1 MPESGQTE
9 LGRLF
14 TAMVTPM
21 RPDGSLDLEQAK
33 RLAAALLETGSE
45 GLVVCGTT
53 GEASTLEFEEE
64 RTLFCEL
71 LPIARERGA
80 TLVAGTGSNSTRTAI
95 ESSLRAEAIGVDAL
109 LLVVPYYNK
118 PSQEGLYQHFRAVA
132 ESVRTRCILYNVPS
146 RTSINMSAET
156 QLRLAEI
163 PNIVGTKE
171 ASGDL
176 DQIGRIIEGA
186 PAGFRVWSGNDGDN
200 LPILSIGGYGAV
212 SVVSHL
218 AGRQV
223 RGVIDAAV
231 RGDLAEAGRLH
242 RRLMPLVK
250 AMFLEGNPVPLKYA
264 LNHVGFEVGPPRLPL
279 VEPQEATAAKIRAA
293 LAAAQID
300 LPVSV
305 SP

>member
-1 MPESGQTE
+1 MTE

-21 RPDGSLDLEQAK
+21 RSDESVDIDQAK
-33 RLAAALLETGSE
+33 RLGRALLETGSD

-64 RTLFCEL
+64 RLLFREL
-71 LPIARERGA
+71 LPVTREHGA
-80 TLVAGTGSNSTRTAI
+80 ALVAGTGSNSTRTAI
-95 ESSLRAEAIGVDAL
+95 DSSIRAEQIGVDAL

-118 PSQEGLYQHFRAVA
+118 PSQEGLYRHFRAVA
-132 ESVRTRCILYNVPS
+132 ESVRIPCILYNVPS
-146 RTSINMSAET
+146 RTGTNMTAAT
-156 QLRLAEI
+156 QLRLAAV

-176 DQIGRIIEGA
+176 DQIGRIIAGA
-186 PAGFRVWSGNDGDN
+186 PEGFRIWSGNDGDN

-223 RGVIDAAV
+223 RGCIDAAV
-231 RGDLAEAGRLH
+231 RGDLAAAGRIH

-250 AMFLEGNPVPLKYA
+250 AMFLDGNPVPLKYA
-264 LNHVGFEVGPPRLPL
+264 LNHVGFPVGPSRPPL
-279 VEPQEATAAKIRAA
+279 VEPDEATAAEIRAA
-293 LAAAQID
+293 VDAAQID

>member
-1 MPESGQTE
+1 MTE

-21 RPDGSLDLEQAK
+21 RPDESVDVDQAK
-33 RLAAALLETGSE
+33 RLARALLETGSD

-64 RTLFCEL
+64 RLLFREL
-71 LPIARERGA
+71 LPVVRERGA
-80 TLVAGTGSNSTRTAI
+80 ALVAGTGSNSTRTAI
-95 ESSLRAEAIGVDAL
+95 DSSVRAERIGVDAL

-118 PSQEGLYQHFRAVA
+118 PSQEGLYRHFQALA
-132 ESVRTRCILYNVPS
+132 ASVRIPCILYNVPS
-146 RTSINMSAET
+146 RTGTNMTADT
-156 QLRLAEI
+156 QLRLAAI

-176 DQIGRIIEGA
+176 DQIGRIIAGA
-186 PAGFRVWSGNDGDN
+186 PEGFRVWSGNDGDN

-223 RGVIDAAV
+223 RGCIDAAV
-231 RGDLAEAGRLH
+231 RGDLAEAGRIH

-250 AMFLEGNPVPLKYA
+250 AMFLDGNPVPLKYA
-264 LNHVGFEVGPPRLPL
+264 LNHVGFPVGPSRPPL
-279 VEPQEATAAKIRAA
+279 VEPDEATAAKIRAA
-293 LAAAQID
+293 VAAAQID

>member
-1 MPESGQTE
+1 MTE

-21 RPDGSLDLEQAK
+21 RPDESVDVDQAK
-33 RLAAALLETGSE
+33 RLARALLETGSD

-64 RTLFCEL
+64 RLLFREL
-71 LPIARERGA
+71 LPVVREHGA
-80 TLVAGTGSNSTRTAI
+80 ALVAGTGSNSTRTAI
-95 ESSLRAEAIGVDAL
+95 DSSMRAERIGVDAL

-118 PSQEGLYQHFRAVA
+118 PSQEGLYRHFQALA
-132 ESVRTRCILYNVPS
+132 ASVRIPCILYNVPS
-146 RTSINMSAET
+146 RTGTNMTADT
-156 QLRLAEI
+156 QLRLAAI

-176 DQIGRIIEGA
+176 DQIGRIIAGA
-186 PAGFRVWSGNDGDN
+186 PEGFRVWSGNDGDN

-223 RGVIDAAV
+223 RGCIDAAV
-231 RGDLAEAGRLH
+231 RGDLAEAGRIH

-250 AMFLEGNPVPLKYA
+250 AMFLDGNPVPLKYA
-264 LNHVGFEVGPPRLPL
+264 LNHVGFPVGPSRPPL
-279 VEPQEATAAKIRAA
+279 VEPDEATAAKIRAA
-293 LAAAQID
+293 VAAAQID

>member
-1 MPESGQTE
+1 MTE

-21 RPDGSLDLEQAK
+21 RPDESVDVDQAK
-33 RLAAALLETGSE
+33 RLARSLLETGSD

-64 RTLFCEL
+64 RLLFREL
-71 LPIARERGA
+71 LPVVREHGA
-80 TLVAGTGSNSTRTAI
+80 ALVAGTGSNSTRTAI
-95 ESSLRAEAIGVDAL
+95 DSSMRAERIGVDAL

-118 PSQEGLYQHFRAVA
+118 PSQEGLYRHFQALA
-132 ESVRTRCILYNVPS
+132 ASVRIPCILYNVPS
-146 RTSINMSAET
+146 RTGTNMTADT
-156 QLRLAEI
+156 QLRLAAI

-176 DQIGRIIEGA
+176 DQIGRIIAGA
-186 PAGFRVWSGNDGDN
+186 PEGFRVWSGNDGDN

-223 RGVIDAAV
+223 RGCIDAAV
-231 RGDLAEAGRLH
+231 RGDLAEAGRIH

-250 AMFLEGNPVPLKYA
+250 AMFLDGNPVPLKYA
-264 LNHVGFEVGPPRLPL
+264 LNHVGFPVGPSRPPL
-279 VEPQEATAAKIRAA
+279 VEPDEATAAKIRAA
-293 LAAAQID
+293 VAAAQID

>member
-1 MPESGQTE
+1 MIE

-21 RPDGSLDLEQAK
+21 RSDESVDVDQAK
-33 RLAAALLETGSE
+33 RLGRALLETGSD

-64 RTLFCEL
+64 RLLFREL
-71 LPIARERGA
+71 LPVVREHGA
-80 TLVAGTGSNSTRTAI
+80 ALVAGTGSNSTRTAI
-95 ESSLRAEAIGVDAL
+95 DSSVRAEQIGVDAL

-118 PSQEGLYQHFRAVA
+118 PSQEGLYRHFRAVA
-132 ESVRTRCILYNVPS
+132 ESVRIPCILYNVPS
-146 RTSINMSAET
+146 RTGTNMTADT
-156 QLRLAEI
+156 QLRLATI

-176 DQIGRIIEGA
+176 DQIGRIIAGA
-186 PAGFRVWSGNDGDN
+186 PEGFRVWSGNDGDN

-223 RGVIDAAV
+223 RGCIDAAV
-231 RGDLAEAGRLH
+231 RGDLTEAGRIH

-250 AMFLEGNPVPLKYA
+250 AMFLDGNPVPLKYA
-264 LNHVGFEVGPPRLPL
+264 LNHAGFPVGPSRPPL
-279 VEPQEATAAKIRAA
+279 VEPDEATAAKIRAA
-293 LAAAQID
+293 VDAAQID

>member
-1 MPESGQTE
+1 MTE

-21 RPDGSLDLEQAK
+21 RPDESVDVDQAK
-33 RLAAALLETGSE
+33 RLARALLETGSD

-64 RTLFCEL
+64 RLLFREL
-71 LPIARERGA
+71 LPVVREHGA
-80 TLVAGTGSNSTRTAI
+80 ALVAGTGSNSTRTAI
-95 ESSLRAEAIGVDAL
+95 DSSMRAERIGVDAL

-118 PSQEGLYQHFRAVA
+118 PSQEGLYRHFQALA
-132 ESVRTRCILYNVPS
+132 ASVRIPCILYNVPS
-146 RTSINMSAET
+146 RTGTNMTADT
-156 QLRLAEI
+156 QLRLAAI

-176 DQIGRIIEGA
+176 DQIGRIIAGA
-186 PAGFRVWSGNDGDN
+186 PEGFRVWSGNDGDN

-223 RGVIDAAV
+223 RGCIDAAV
-231 RGDLAEAGRLH
+231 CGDLAEAGRIH

-250 AMFLEGNPVPLKYA
+250 AMFLDGNPVPLKYA
-264 LNHVGFEVGPPRLPL
+264 LNHVGFPVGPSRPPL
-279 VEPQEATAAKIRAA
+279 VEPDEATAAKIRAA
-293 LAAAQID
+293 VAAAQID

>member
-1 MPESGQTE
+1 MTE
-9 LGRLF
+9 LRRLF

-21 RPDGSLDLEQAK
+21 RPDESVDVDQAK
-33 RLAAALLETGSE
+33 RLARALLETGSD

-64 RTLFCEL
+64 RLLFREL
-71 LPIARERGA
+71 LPVVREHGA
-80 TLVAGTGSNSTRTAI
+80 ALVAGTGSNSTRTAI
-95 ESSLRAEAIGVDAL
+95 DSSMRAERIGVDAL

-118 PSQEGLYQHFRAVA
+118 PSQEGLYRHFQALA
-132 ESVRTRCILYNVPS
+132 ASVRIPCILYNVPS
-146 RTSINMSAET
+146 RTGTNMTADT
-156 QLRLAEI
+156 QLRLAAI

-176 DQIGRIIEGA
+176 DQIGRIIAGA
-186 PAGFRVWSGNDGDN
+186 PEGFRVWSGNDGDN

-223 RGVIDAAV
+223 RGCIDAAV
-231 RGDLAEAGRLH
+231 RGDLAEAGRIH

-250 AMFLEGNPVPLKYA
+250 AMFLDGNPVPLKYA
-264 LNHVGFEVGPPRLPL
+264 LNHVGFPVGPSRPPL
-279 VEPQEATAAKIRAA
+279 VEPDEATAAKIRAA
-293 LAAAQID
+293 VAAAQID

>member
-1 MPESGQTE
+1 MTE

-21 RPDGSLDLEQAK
+21 RPDRSVDVEQAK

-64 RTLFCEL
+64 RTLFREL

-80 TLVAGTGSNSTRTAI
+80 VLVAGTGSNSTRTAI
-95 ESSLRAEAIGVDAL
+95 ESSARAAEIGVDAL

-118 PSQEGLYQHFRAVA
+118 PSQEGLYQHFRTVA
-132 ESVRTRCILYNVPS
+132 ASVSIPCILYNVPS
-146 RTSINMSAET
+146 RTSINMTADT
-156 QLRLAEI
+156 QLRLAGI

-176 DQIGRIIEGA
+176 DQIARIIEGA

-200 LPILSIGGYGAV
+200 LPILAIGGYGAV

-223 RGVIDAAV
+223 RAVIDAAV
-231 RGDLAEAGRLH
+231 RGDIAEAGRIH
-242 RRLMPLVK
+242 RQLVPLVK
-250 AMFLEGNPVPLKYA
+250 AMFLDGNPVPLKYA
-264 LNHVGFEVGPPRLPL
+264 LNHIGFQVGPPRPPL
-279 VEPQEATAAKIRAA
+279 VEPNEVTADKIRAA
-293 LAAAQID
+293 VAAAQID
-300 LPVSV
+300 LPVTV

>member
-1 MPESGQTE
+1 MTE

-21 RPDGSLDLEQAK
+21 RADESVDVDQAK
-33 RLAAALLETGSE
+33 RLGRALLETGSD

-64 RTLFCEL
+64 RMLFREL
-71 LPIARERGA
+71 LPVVRERGA
-80 TLVAGTGSNSTRTAI
+80 ALVAGTGSNSTRTAI
-95 ESSLRAEAIGVDAL
+95 DSSVRAEQIGVDAL

-118 PSQEGLYQHFRAVA
+118 PSQEGIYRHFRAVA
-132 ESVRTRCILYNVPS
+132 ESVRIPCILYNVPS
-146 RTSINMSAET
+146 RTSTNMTADT
-156 QLRLAEI
+156 QLRLAAI

-186 PAGFRVWSGNDGDN
+186 PEGFRVWSGNDGDN

-218 AGRQV
+218 AGWQV
-223 RGVIDAAV
+223 RGCIDAAV
-231 RGDLAEAGRLH
+231 RGDLAEAGRIH

-250 AMFLEGNPVPLKYA
+250 AMFLDGNPVPLKYA
-264 LNHVGFEVGPPRLPL
+264 LNYVGFPVGPSRLPL
-279 VEPQEATAAKIRAA
+279 VEPDEATAGKIRAA
-293 LAAAQID
+293 VAAAQID

-305 SP
+305 ST

>member
-1 MPESGQTE
+1 MTE

-21 RPDGSLDLEQAK
+21 RSDESVDIDQAK
-33 RLAAALLETGSE
+33 RLGRALLETGSD

-64 RTLFCEL
+64 RLLFREL
-71 LPIARERGA
+71 LPVVREHGA
-80 TLVAGTGSNSTRTAI
+80 ALVAGTGSNSTRTAI
-95 ESSLRAEAIGVDAL
+95 DSSIRAEQIGVDAL

-118 PSQEGLYQHFRAVA
+118 PSQEGLYRHFRAVA
-132 ESVRTRCILYNVPS
+132 ESVRIPCILYNVPS
-146 RTSINMSAET
+146 RTGTNMTADT
-156 QLRLAEI
+156 QLRLAAI

-176 DQIGRIIEGA
+176 DQIGRIIAGA
-186 PAGFRVWSGNDGDN
+186 PEGFRIWSGNDGDN

-223 RGVIDAAV
+223 RGCIDAAV
-231 RGDLAEAGRLH
+231 RGDLAEAGRIH

-250 AMFLEGNPVPLKYA
+250 AMFLDGNPVPLKYA
-264 LNHVGFEVGPPRLPL
+264 LNHVGFPVGPSRPPL
-279 VEPQEATAAKIRAA
+279 VEPDEATATEIRAA
-293 LAAAQID
+293 VDAAQID